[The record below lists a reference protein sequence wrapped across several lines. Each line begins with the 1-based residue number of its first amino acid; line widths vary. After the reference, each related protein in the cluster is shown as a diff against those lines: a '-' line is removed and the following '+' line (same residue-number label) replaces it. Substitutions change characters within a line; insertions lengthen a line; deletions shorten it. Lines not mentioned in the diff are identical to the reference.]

1 MIRGKFNKMR
11 KSSKYMIVTGIIFLI
26 ISIPTFL
33 DYNMFP
39 RYNTYIGPHQLGSW
53 IPFFF
58 SFVGFILLIVGFGQE
73 DM

>member
-1 MIRGKFNKMR
+1 MMDRMK
-11 KSSKYMIVTGIIFLI
+11 KSSKYSIITGIIFLI

-39 RYNTYIGPHQLGSW
+39 RYNANIGPHQLGSW

-58 SFVGFILLIVGFGQE
+58 SFAGFILLIVGFGQE
-73 DM
+73 DL